1 LKKKRER
8 EKQKR
13 KTCAN
18 NAIATKPSV
27 ASAGETQADIVAGG
41 GKATI
46 IVSGSTKV
54 FHY

>member
-1 LKKKRER
+1 LKKK
-8 EKQKR
+8 EKEKNRKR